1 MEELFDTLEYVPE
14 KRLKLVVLQ
23 LRDNVQRWWRG
34 TSRIL
39 RESGAVITW
48 KSFCAAFRQ
57 EYTPESYYNS
67 REREF
72 DNLKQGNM
80 KVAEFSRQFSSLLMY
95 VPHVSNQ
102 ERTKRNKFL
111 KGLRPDLFRMVL
123 YGSLATY
130 AEAVG
135 RAVDIEESLLEAHAP
150 VQPSV
155 GRTFQPVQDVS
166 QLFQSP

>member
-14 KRLKLVVLQ
+14 KRLKLAVLQ
-23 LRDNVQRWWRG
+23 LRDNAQRWWRG

-48 KSFCAAFRQ
+48 ESFCTEFRQ

-72 DNLKQGNM
+72 ENLKQGNI
-80 KVAEFSRQFSSLLMY
+80 KVAENSRQFSLLLMY
-95 VPHVSNQ
+95 VPHVANQ

-123 YGSLATY
+123 SGSPATY
-130 AEAVG
+130 AEAVD
-135 RAVDIEESLLEAHAP
+135 RSA
-150 VQPSV
+150 
-155 GRTFQPVQDVS
+155 
-166 QLFQSP
+166 